1 MRISDRAFDSDEFT
15 MESSGSRWTIWK
27 LGQSVGR
34 HNATEFRENL
44 LTQIFLF
51 KCIIHSYVFVTV
63 WAFLSKTPF
72 AFGCWRIVYGTLS
85 AHRNCITFYVL
96 IAYLLEWNF
105 GEITNISVPW
115 GLYLLWEYNRKRT
128 AWIAAALCIILCT
141 KLWCLYGF
149 PQTMHIRII
158 ASLHHNLNK
167 QTIQK
172 KKRFGKCTNWNI
184 PTNVR
189 TMYESTSSAQQR
201 LRLNDMSSDGNS
213 YGNYVVPDNNH
224 DSIQWYMYR
233 KAFLFLILL
242 QNAHFCL
249 LVIAFAGGWLMR
261 ECQIRALMVMARGL
275 NVNPTK
281 LLS

>member
-1 MRISDRAFDSDEFT
+1 MRVDCGGRVHAHIRYAFDSDECT

-34 HNATEFRENL
+34 HNATEFREYL

-172 KKRFGKCTNWNI
+172 KNDLVNVQIGIFRQMYVRCTN
-184 PTNVR
+184 
-189 TMYESTSSAQQR
+189 
-201 LRLNDMSSDGNS
+201 LRPRRSND
-213 YGNYVVPDNNH
+213 YG
-224 DSIQWYMYR
+224 
-233 KAFLFLILL
+233 
-242 QNAHFCL
+242 
-249 LVIAFAGGWLMR
+249 
-261 ECQIRALMVMARGL
+261 
-275 NVNPTK
+275 
-281 LLS
+281 